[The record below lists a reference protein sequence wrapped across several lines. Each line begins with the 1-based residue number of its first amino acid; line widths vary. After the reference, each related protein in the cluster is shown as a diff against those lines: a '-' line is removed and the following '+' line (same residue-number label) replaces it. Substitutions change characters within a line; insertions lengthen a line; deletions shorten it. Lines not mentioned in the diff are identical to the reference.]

1 MQIQGPFWKWDPRA
15 RWCWRQRAETA
26 GRWCPGF
33 SLPGFD
39 TLAQGGQGG
48 GGDLRVSPS
57 QLRAPRTQRSVSRT
71 PRARVVLSRSYLR
84 VRSMLIVFELQAT
97 TGVHSRKRPHATGP
111 APPWAPGSHSHAG
124 QGHAEAARAPRRSP
138 RPGCPCRGSRSRGEG
153 GHACGFAGGKGAR
166 PSVQRQAASDS
177 LARPTSAGGA
187 RPVPAPARAP
197 AALLGL
203 CPGNLPGQPLSGG
216 LTVGTADPGV
226 STCTGGACEE
236 LGAALA
242 HSGNSSLASFVRQR
256 LTGRSLGQKTN
267 MLARPALGR
276 PLATAAPGM
285 GPRAGASGFS
295 ASALFSGL

>member
-1 MQIQGPFWKWDPRA
+1 
-15 RWCWRQRAETA
+15 
-26 GRWCPGF
+26 
-33 SLPGFD
+33 
-39 TLAQGGQGG
+39 
-48 GGDLRVSPS
+48 
-57 QLRAPRTQRSVSRT
+57 
-71 PRARVVLSRSYLR
+71 
-84 VRSMLIVFELQAT
+84 MLIVFELQAA

-138 RPGCPCRGSRSRGEG
+138 RPGCPCRGPRSRGEG

-242 HSGNSSLASFVRQR
+242 HSGNLSLASFVRQR

-267 MLARPALGR
+267 MPARPALGR
-276 PLATAAPGM
+276 PSATAAPGM